1 MTWSEIIL
9 LLLGNGVVLTIF
21 GGIYKVFLD
30 KSLDKKIK
38 HGLDNL
44 DLLTESQ
51 VTKVLQD
58 NIKIDDQRK
67 FIRQEMTSNNISHMR
82 QAWINDLRAKSAL
95 FINATTN
102 IMANSDLYFK
112 IKKIPHKGKKL
123 PKHTQKIDN
132 LQIEIDGNI
141 REIRR
146 LSSYLDLLL
155 PFSSPELNKT
165 EPEADNIRKLL
176 KKITSKAHYVLTEDY
191 AQLNTLNND
200 LSNLVDS
207 LVKELKILLY
217 KEWKVTSSLKELE
230 DIDKR
235 KSE

>member
-82 QAWINDLRAKSAL
+82 QAWINDLRAKSAS

-102 IMANSDLYFK
+102 IVANSDLYFNL
-112 IKKIPHKGKKL
+112 KKIPCDNEKL
-123 PKHTQKIDN
+123 PEYTQKIDN
-132 LQIEIDGNI
+132 LQLEIDTNI
-141 REIRR
+141 REIRG
-146 LSSYLDLLL
+146 LASYLDLLL
-155 PFSSPELNKT
+155 PFSSSEFNKT
-165 EPEADNIRKLL
+165 EPEADKIRELL
-176 KKITSKAHYVLTEDY
+176 QKIKSKAH
-191 AQLNTLNND
+191 
-200 LSNLVDS
+200 
-207 LVKELKILLY
+207 
-217 KEWKVTSSLKELE
+217 
-230 DIDKR
+230 
-235 KSE
+235 